1 MMKDYSCLMKS
12 AGTPGNV
19 NDDQERRDRGSR
31 FHSILLSLLPVSG
44 LLLLLATPAGC
55 IRENLDDCP
64 PSSRIVYRYDREGE
78 SGGNNVLPVF
88 VSGIIQYIFDENERL
103 IAVDTVRPDKGGRF
117 ISWRQL
123 APGRYT
129 VSGWGNVKGASRVK
143 EAAVGQEMEL
153 FLDNEI
159 GTGVQG
165 ESERLFYGFREF
177 TVGEQEESNV
187 YVDMTHA
194 HCVLTFA
201 IWWKDAAMTPPE
213 TGDYRLVLRDV
224 PSRYGFFPGCRV
236 RDRLAALY
244 SPGMEGYMA
253 DGTVINYI
261 PAVHDRERL
270 VTHRTAASM
279 NNKTLRGEIV
289 SYRLSSDSH
298 PVLSIR
304 DGGDLVERE
313 IDLHEFFT
321 RLGIRLDEALRQE
334 YQIGIEIESDRV
346 VTFLMTASVDDWYD
360 GQL

>member
-1 MMKDYSCLMKS
+1 
-12 AGTPGNV
+12 
-19 NDDQERRDRGSR
+19 
-31 FHSILLSLLPVSG
+31 
-44 LLLLLATPAGC
+44 
-55 IRENLDDCP
+55 
-64 PSSRIVYRYDREGE
+64 
-78 SGGNNVLPVF
+78 VF

-103 IAVDTVRPDKGGRF
+103 IAVDTVQPDKAGRF
-117 ISWRQL
+117 VSWRQL

-129 VSGWGNVKGASRVK
+129 VSGWGNVKGASREK
-143 EAAVGQEMEL
+143 EMEL
-153 FLDNEI
+153 YLDNEI
-159 GTGVQG
+159 DDGVQG
-165 ESERLFYGFREF
+165 ESERLFYGYREF
-177 TVGEQEESNV
+177 IVGEEEESRV

-213 TGDYRLVLRDV
+213 TGDYHLMLRDV
-224 PSRYGFFPGCRV
+224 PSRYGFFPGYRV
-236 RDRLAALY
+236 RDRIASLY
-244 SPGMEGYMA
+244 TLGMEGYPA
-253 DGTVINYI
+253 GDGMVINYI
-261 PAVHDRERL
+261 PVVHDTERL
-270 VTHRTAASM
+270 VTHRAAASM

-304 DGGDLVERE
+304 NGGDLVERE

-346 VTFLMTASVDDWYD
+346 VTFLMTASVESWYD